1 MIHTVKGFGI
11 VNKAEI
17 DVSLEFSGVFV
28 DQVDVGNVISGS
40 SAFSKSSLNIWKFTV
55 HILLKPGLE
64 NFEHYFAIMWD
75 ECNCAQDCC
84 TQSPC
89 PCGRPLMTH
98 TSAGYTQTLKGVS
111 SSVSVGSSGVHKV
124 LFDPSERVWWV
135 WGLIL
140 NVISSLLLSCWGF
153 SFALECG
160 VSFFGGIWHSPV
172 DGCSA
177 VSCDFGVLTGE
188 DERMSL

>member
-1 MIHTVKGFGI
+1 MIKWML
-11 VNKAEI
+11 AMWY
-17 DVSLEFSGVFV
+17 L
-28 DQVDVGNVISGS
+28 GS

-64 NFEHYFAIMWD
+64 NFERYFAIMWD

-89 PCGRPLMTH
+89 LCSRPLLTH
-98 TSAGYTQTLKGVS
+98 TPAGYTQTLKGMS
-111 SSVSVGSSGVHKV
+111 SSVSVGSSGAHKV

-177 VSCDFGVLTGE
+177 VSCNFGVLTGE